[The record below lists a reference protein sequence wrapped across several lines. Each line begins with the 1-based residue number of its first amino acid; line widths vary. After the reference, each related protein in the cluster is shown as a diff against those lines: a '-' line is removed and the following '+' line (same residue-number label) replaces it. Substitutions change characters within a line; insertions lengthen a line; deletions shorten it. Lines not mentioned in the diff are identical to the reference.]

1 MTHPG
6 RLPDFASSSF
16 RDQCTED
23 RTDRIWRRLAADLR
37 TKEQAPKS
45 RVSIWV
51 PMGAAA
57 AALIFVAGAIVGQ
70 RWSAPDVVAPHVM
83 AEPPAQTDRP
93 GVSQPQTIEAT
104 TQPTKPRSTPRR
116 TRTLGRSAPAPA
128 VPEAAR
134 EQEEAP
140 PASEPPPAPAA
151 VPNWQVLAGQLD
163 YEAARKALDSEG
175 GFDAALAQAAPEQLM
190 ILHDIARATGD
201 RAQALRAL
209 QRVVQRFPDDPNAP
223 IAAWSLGNLLE
234 ASGNRAGAAEAYSRY
249 RSLSPQ
255 GDFAEDALARQV
267 QVAVEQGDLPQ
278 ARRLASQYEQDFPNG
293 RHSDELQALLEQLVD
308 AGADAGAPSQES
320 QGDSAGTETE
330 DLAPVK
336 GG

>member
-1 MTHPG
+1 
-6 RLPDFASSSF
+6 
-16 RDQCTED
+16 
-23 RTDRIWRRLAADLR
+23 
-37 TKEQAPKS
+37 
-45 RVSIWV
+45 
-51 PMGAAA
+51 
-57 AALIFVAGAIVGQ
+57 
-70 RWSAPDVVAPHVM
+70 
-83 AEPPAQTDRP
+83 
-93 GVSQPQTIEAT
+93 
-104 TQPTKPRSTPRR
+104 
-116 TRTLGRSAPAPA
+116 
-128 VPEAAR
+128 
-134 EQEEAP
+134 
-140 PASEPPPAPAA
+140 
-151 VPNWQVLAGQLD
+151 
-163 YEAARKALDSEG
+163 
-175 GFDAALAQAAPEQLM
+175 M